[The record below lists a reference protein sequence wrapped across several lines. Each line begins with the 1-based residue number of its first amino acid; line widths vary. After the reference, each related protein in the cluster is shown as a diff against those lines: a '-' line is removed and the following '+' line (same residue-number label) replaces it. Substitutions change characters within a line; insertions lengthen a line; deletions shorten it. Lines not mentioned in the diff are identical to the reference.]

1 MSYDREKM
9 IDEVIDRFN
18 FERVHITMQ
27 ALDWQWCSTEG
38 NGHTVPTIERLKS
51 TARHLLRESIN
62 NKVCASGGF
71 EARYHPKVDKDSEYF
86 ELKFI
91 LHHADSYDD

>member
-1 MSYDREKM
+1 MDDRQSM

-18 FERVHITMQ
+18 FERVHIAMK
-27 ALDWQWCSTEG
+27 ALDWRWHSTED
-38 NGHTVPTIERLKS
+38 NGHVVPTIPKLKGM
-51 TARHLLRESIN
+51 ACHLLRESIN
-62 NKVCASGGF
+62 SKVCASGGF
-71 EARYHPKVDKDSEYF
+71 EARYHPKVDQDPEYF